1 MKQLLLCFLSTF
13 FMLSLSAQQEIYGIV
28 TDDNGIVESA
38 NIIIKNTTIG
48 TTTDTSGTFKIKA
61 QPKDTLVVSYIG
73 NKPKEIPVG
82 TFKTIKVE
90 LNEIYELEAVSVIA
104 QVTKREKKVICC
116 RLWQYNSACGVE
128 LVGIPVTVLE
138 PEKETFTKLYPNP
151 SANGKFQLQLKK
163 EVDDCKLYVSDMTG
177 RNIQILDSSYGKSTD
192 IDLSGLPS
200 GMYLISV
207 TSRGKLIETKKAII
221 R

>member
-48 TTTDTSGTFKIKA
+48 TTTDASGVFRIKA
-61 QPKDTLVVSYIG
+61 QPRDTLVVFYIG

-82 TFKTIKVE
+82 TSKTIKVE
-90 LNEIYELEAVSVIA
+90 LNEIYELDAVSVIA
-104 QVTKREKKVICC
+104 QITKRKKIVICDSFTRC
-116 RLWQYNSACGVE
+116 KTVCGINS
-128 LVGIPVTVLE
+128 VGIPVTILE
-138 PEKETFTKLYPNP
+138 SEKETFTKLYPNP
-151 SANGKFQLQLKK
+151 STNGKFQLQLKK
-163 EVDDCKLYVSDMTG
+163 EVDDCKLYVSDMTA